1 MVCKALMVPAV
12 AFLLASPQVS
22 ADGLRWLRAEGTRI
36 VDESGAPVVLRGVN
50 LGGWLVEEMWMMPF
64 VTEPPSESG
73 FRPVRDHVSL
83 WRVVEQRFGRA
94 GAQRLKAR
102 LRSAWIT
109 EEDFKRIREA
119 GFNCI
124 RLPFLHDMLAERGGF
139 AWLDRGIKFAEDQ
152 GLYVILDMHGAPG
165 RQSRDHH
172 TGEEGVNR
180 LFYDPKMVAEAERL
194 WAKIARR
201 YRNNPTVAA
210 YNLLNEPMG
219 APNTSTL
226 YQVQDRLYKA
236 IRAVDKRHMIVIE
249 DGYTGVQNMPR
260 PSAYGWDNVVY
271 STHYYQF
278 DAKAEGDHRRALL
291 GYAEGLERLQAE
303 WGVPFYLGEFN
314 LEPHGTPATML
325 WLLNELQRRWWSW
338 SVWTYKVVM
347 KGGDRSMWGLYRN
360 TKPVEP
366 IDPFRDSEQEIV
378 RKLDQVRT
386 ERLEAHTELLKAYR
400 SAAGLQ

>member
-1 MVCKALMVPAV
+1 MLGRTPAV
-12 AFLLASPQVS
+12 LLIAAVCASSP
-22 ADGLRWLRAEGTRI
+22 ALAGDLGWLRADGTRI
-36 VDESGAPVVLRGVN
+36 VNARGDPVVLCGVN

-64 VTEPPSESG
+64 VTEPPPDSG

-83 WRVVEQRFGRA
+83 WRVVEQRFGRT
-94 GAQRLKAR
+94 GVQRIKAR

-109 EEDFKRIREA
+109 PEDFERIREA
-119 GFNCI
+119 GFNCV
-124 RLPFLHDMLAERGGF
+124 RLPFLHDMLEEPDGF
-139 AWLDRGIKFAEDQ
+139 AWLDRGVRLAADR

-180 LFYDPKMVAEAERL
+180 LFYDPQMVAAAERL
-194 WAKIARR
+194 WATIARR
-201 YRNNPTVAA
+201 YRNNPAVAA

-219 APNTSTL
+219 APNAATL
-226 YQVQDRLYKA
+226 YLVQDRLYRA
-236 IRAVDKRHMIVIE
+236 IRAVDKRHMIVME

-260 PSAYGWDNVVY
+260 PAVCGWNNVVY

-278 DAKAEGDHRRALL
+278 DARAEEDHRRALSQ
-291 GYAEGLERLQAE
+291 YAERLERLQAE

-314 LEPHGTPATML
+314 LEPRGTPQTMQ
-325 WLLNELQRRWWSW
+325 WLVSELRRRHWSW

-347 KGGDRSMWGLYRN
+347 RRGDRSMWGLYRN
-360 TKPVEP
+360 ARPVEP

-386 ERLEAHTELLKAYR
+386 ERLDEHTELLKAYR
-400 SAAGLQ
+400 TAAGVP